1 MAFSTA
7 SYYTNSSNDSSKG
20 YAIAA
25 SDSSYQYYNNMTWS
39 MWCALGPGNS
49 KHIWSLWEQ
58 VSGNNRSWMFSSQTD
73 GTVRCLFS
81 WNGTSFSLHKSAV
94 LVFDYSWK
102 HIVFTFASGS
112 FNCYIN
118 GALVTLNQT
127 IAWGGGA
134 AALHNPAI
142 QHIVAGHSPS
152 APVADAAPS
161 GSMNNFSLW
170 SKVLSAAEI
179 LELYNNGMP
188 YDISTHSAVAN
199 LTNWLRMD
207 QTDSST
213 TLTDSITSA
222 ANATIVAS
230 GTSGEFKQGNNYA
243 NSNPI
248 VIPTAAEIADAVWD
262 EAASGHVT
270 SGTFGLELGTNIA
283 EHDATQAAIAAIPS
297 PSVPTAAAIADAVW
311 DEDIT
316 THTTA
321 STFGLLMQKLLTVA
335 KFLGLK

>member
-1 MAFSTA
+1 MAFSTQ

-25 SDSSYQYYNNMTWS
+25 SDASYQYYNNMTWS
-39 MWCALGPGNS
+39 MWVAMGPGNS

-58 VSGNNRSWMFSSQTD
+58 VSGNNRSWLFSTQTD
-73 GTVRCLFS
+73 GSVRCLFS

-94 LVFDYSWK
+94 LVHDYSWK

-112 FNCYIN
+112 FSCYVN
-118 GALVTLNQT
+118 GSLVSLTQT

-142 QHIVAGHSPS
+142 QHIIGAHSPS
-152 APVADAAPS
+152 AVTADTAPS

-170 SKVLSAAEI
+170 NVVLSPAEI

-188 YDISTHSAVAN
+188 YDISTHSAAAN

-207 QTDSST
+207 QTSTST
-213 TLTDSITSA
+213 TLTDTIDSG

-248 VIPTAAEIADAVWD
+248 EIPTAAE
-262 EAASGHVT
+262 
-270 SGTFGLELGTNIA
+270 
-283 EHDATQAAIAAIPS
+283 
-297 PSVPTAAAIADAVW
+297 IADAVW

-321 STFGLLMQKLLTVA
+321 STSGLLLQKLLTVA